1 MKAYNQIP
9 IKNWAVEDR
18 PREKLLQR
26 GIEALTD
33 TELLAILLATGTKD
47 RSAID
52 LARDIL
58 QTTNGLE
65 QLARTQVNELVKIK
79 GIGKAKAITIQVAF
93 ELGRRKLRNHSPK
106 KRFSNSKDV
115 ANYVSPKLVDLG
127 HEVFYAIFLN
137 RNNEVIAEKE
147 IFSGGVSATIIDPR
161 IIFKEAINYLA
172 SGIIFA
178 HNHPSGNLK
187 PSQADIEITH
197 KLKKG
202 GKVFDINVLDHLI
215 ISGRGYYSFADEGN
229 LG

>member
-26 GIEALTD
+26 GMEALTD

>member
-1 MKAYNQIP
+1 MKSYKQVS

-18 PREKLLQR
+18 PREKLMQR

-33 TELLAILLATGTKD
+33 TELLAILLATGTRDK
-47 RSAID
+47 SALD

-58 QTTNGLE
+58 TTTGG
-65 QLARTQVNELVKIK
+65 LARLARIQINELTRIK
-79 GIGKAKAITIQVAF
+79 GIGKAKAISIQVAF
-93 ELGRRKLRNHSPK
+93 EMGRRKQRDHVSNQ
-106 KRFSNSKDV
+106 RFSNSREV
-115 ANYVSPKLVDLG
+115 AQYISPKLVDLN

-147 IFSGGVSATIIDPR
+147 VFSGGVSATIIDPR
-161 IIFKEAINYLA
+161 IIFREAINYLA

-215 ISGRGYYSFADEGN
+215 ISNRGYYSFADEGN
-229 LG
+229 MG